1 MTISRR
7 SLVLSGAAML
17 LTPAAVHAAVPGEMT
32 IGNAG
37 AEVRLVEYA
46 SLTCGH
52 CARFHGEAFPRLKA
66 AYIDT
71 GRIAF
76 TLREFPT
83 HPVPVA
89 VAMFQLAR
97 AGGANAATYYERVAA
112 IFGQQR
118 AILATGSNAG
128 ARDALLALG
137 RGWGLSDAEMLA
149 AMQDEAGAARVQAMV
164 ADGHGRGVS
173 RTPSFVLNG
182 QLLNT
187 FPTFEALAGELDRVL
202 AA

>member
-1 MTISRR
+1 MKISRR
-7 SLVLSGAAML
+7 EFVLTGAAFAL
-17 LTPAAVHAAVPGEMT
+17 APSAAHAAVPGEMT
-32 IGNAG
+32 IGAPG
-37 AEVRLVEYA
+37 SRVHLVEYA

-52 CARFHGEAFPRLKA
+52 CARFHAESFPQLKA

-83 HPVPVA
+83 PPVPVA

-97 AGGANAATYYERVAA
+97 AGDADAATYYERVAA
-112 IFGQQR
+112 MFGAQR

-128 ARDALLALG
+128 VRDALLALG
-137 RGWGLSDAEMLA
+137 RGWGLNDAEMLA

-164 ADGHGRGVS
+164 ADGHRHGVS
-173 RTPSFVLNG
+173 RTPSFVLND
-182 QLLNT
+182 QLLNA
-187 FPTFEALAGELDRVL
+187 FPTFDGLAPELDRAL